1 MFDRRREIML
11 SKEEIQRINAL
22 AKKKKQEGLTE
33 EESQEQ
39 LRLRKQYLEEFR
51 AGFKDHIENLNIV
64 DPKGNDVTSDKVKK
78 IQAERNNKEKF

>member
-1 MFDRRREIML
+1 ML